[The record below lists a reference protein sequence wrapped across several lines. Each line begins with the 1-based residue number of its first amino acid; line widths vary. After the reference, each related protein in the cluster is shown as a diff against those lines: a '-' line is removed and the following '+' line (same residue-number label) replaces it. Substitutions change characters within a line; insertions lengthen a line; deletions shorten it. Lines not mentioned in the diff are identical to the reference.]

1 MFNIFNWFKKRKKE
15 EQPKY
20 NKVDDDLDFR
30 VRSLMDVCSGKCT
43 KVIIN
48 GADLSSKYTK

>member
-1 MFNIFNWFKKRKKE
+1 MFNIFNWFKKSKKE
-15 EQPKY
+15 EQPII

-30 VRSLMDVCSGKCT
+30 VRSLMGVCSGRCT

-48 GADLSSKYTK
+48 GVDVSSKYIK